1 MKTTS
6 LGPIL
11 TVTGA
16 LVAMAPMTGKAQDYF
31 REYGTSRSSGGF
43 GPVTPGDYTYRDSSP
58 SGLPPLD
65 GTTTGEPITVGAS
78 RETRLNELDSG
89 AGQANNF
96 AIGPV
101 RFSISAGVGVE
112 FNDNITLSDHHRE
125 SDVII
130 RPLAELDA
138 SWRLSDLNT
147 LRLSLGLTYS
157 KYLDHSQYDSDG
169 VIISPTSELEFKFQL
184 GEVKFT
190 LRDRFSYQ
198 EDPYDIPQLTG
209 VAQYGRYE
217 NQIGIKAEYD
227 FNDRARIEVGYD
239 HYNLWAREDVFKDQD
254 RAIDTVFVKPSYGL
268 TQDVRLGLN
277 ASYSFITFDSSDRS
291 DGQALLVGPYL
302 EWQITQNTNAYL
314 EAGYQSLTYDG
325 AYTPSRLLNSLD
337 PGLSKDQINQIR
349 HGIGDNSDSNSYY
362 IRAEIDS
369 KPSEVYKHR
378 LSFSKTAEIGFY
390 SNYYDLYHVEYDAE
404 YTGIR
409 KVSIGPS
416 VFYEHYETSGELG
429 EKADRIG
436 ALIGARYY
444 WTNSLTV
451 GLDYRYLW
459 KDSNLPEADYY
470 QNLVFLSLYYKF

>member
-11 TVTGA
+11 SVTGA
-16 LVAMAPMTGKAQDYF
+16 LVAMVPMTVSAQDYF

-43 GPVTPGDYTYRDSSP
+43 GPVTPGDYTYRDISP
-58 SGLPPLD
+58 SGLQPLD
-65 GTTTGEPITVGAS
+65 DNAVSESEHA
-78 RETRLNELDSG
+78 D
-89 AGQANNF
+89 NF

-101 RFSISAGVGVE
+101 RFSIAAGVGVE
-112 FNDNITLSDHHRE
+112 FNDNITLSDNNRE

-130 RPLAELDA
+130 RPLASIDA
-138 SWRLSDLNT
+138 IWRVSEMNT
-147 LRLSLGLTYS
+147 LRLSLGISYS
-157 KYLDHSQYDSDG
+157 KYLDHTQYDSDS
-169 VIISPTSELEFKFQL
+169 VIISPTSALEFTFKL

-227 FNDRARIEVGYD
+227 FNDRARIEAGYD
-239 HYNLWAREDVFKDQD
+239 HYNLWSKQSEFSDQD
-254 RAIDTVFVKPSYGL
+254 RAIDTIFVKPSYGI

-277 ASYSFITFDSSDRS
+277 ATYSFISFDSSDRS
-291 DGQALLVGPYL
+291 DGNALLVGPYI
-302 EWQITQNTNAYL
+302 EWQVTPNTNAYL
-314 EAGYQSLTYDG
+314 EAGYQSLTFDG
-325 AYTPSRLLNSLD
+325 AYTPTRLIDAIDRDLTRE
-337 PGLSKDQINQIR
+337 QINGIR
-349 HGIGDNSDSNSYY
+349 AGVADSDDSNSYY
-362 IRAEIDS
+362 VRAEIDN
-369 KPSEVYKHR
+369 KPSDVYKHR

-390 SNYYDLYHVEYDAE
+390 SDFYDLYHVEYDAE

-416 VFYEHYETSGELG
+416 VFYEHYETSGQLG
-429 EKADRIG
+429 EKADRVG
-436 ALIGARYY
+436 ALLGARYY

-451 GLDYRYLW
+451 GLDYRFLV
-459 KDSNLPEADYY
+459 KESNIENADYY